1 MSKFNLLLCQPM
13 FGPFQVASTLGDLAA
28 AAIATVS
35 VASKQTQSLYILK
48 E

>member
-1 MSKFNLLLCQPM
+1 M
-13 FGPFQVASTLGDLAA
+13 FWTLDLSTRAALDSGPGDLAV

-48 E
+48 D